1 MSIFEYDEE
10 KEMELI
16 RQAEKE
22 VGIAEGERRGRIEGE
37 RQGRIEGASKK
48 EANIIMHMYEN
59 DFTLEQIA
67 LATAKT
73 PEEVEEIIK
82 KSELVLV

>member
-10 KEMELI
+10 REMELI

-37 RQGRIEGASKK
+37 RQGRAAGRAEEKN
-48 EANIIMHMYEN
+48 EIILNMHRKNYSSTEISEIVDMSE
-59 DFTLEQIA
+59 
-67 LATAKT
+67 
-73 PEEVEEIIK
+73 EEVKAIIY
-82 KSELVLV
+82 SQEPALV

>member
-10 KEMELI
+10 REMELI

-22 VGIAEGERRGRIEGE
+22 VGIAEG
-37 RQGRIEGASKK
+37 ASKK

-59 DFTLEQIA
+59 NFTLEQIA

-73 PEEVEEIIK
+73 PEEIQVIIG
-82 KSELVLV
+82 EQEPALV

>member
-22 VGIAEGERRGRIEGE
+22 VGIAEGERRGKV
-37 RQGRIEGASKK
+37 A
-48 EANIIMHMYEN
+48 IILNMHEN
-59 DFTLEQIA
+59 NFTLEQIA

-82 KSELVLV
+82 KSELVLA

>member
-22 VGIAEGERRGRIEGE
+22 VGIAEGERRGRIEG
-37 RQGRIEGASKK
+37 ASKK

-59 DFTLEQIA
+59 NFTLEQIA

-82 KSELVLV
+82 KSELVLA